1 MNRVAIAKTLL
12 NIYPNLNLIC
22 DKIDAEVNSSAM
34 LMAETAE
41 AYLGTMLNFY
51 NNVSNVIYRK
61 SKLVNIKIYL
71 EKALSSLQ
79 EDCAGLLYLKYVD
92 RFSTKQICDFTEQNT
107 KQVER
112 KLMSALNM
120 LAVAL
125 TKVGLTND
133 VFSSVLKSESW
144 INNIYLFFAGTSGEK
159 EKCSCNIKIVN
170 GLISEAT
177 INKLTSKAFR
187 CI

>member
-1 MNRVAIAKTLL
+1 MNRIAVAKTLL

-22 DKIDAEVNSSAM
+22 NKIDNEVNSSAM
-34 LMAETAE
+34 LMAETAD

-51 NNVSNVIYRK
+51 NNVTNVIYRK
-61 SKLVNIKIYL
+61 SMLVNLKIYL
-71 EKALSSLQ
+71 EEALAALP
-79 EDCAGLLYLKYVD
+79 EDFAGLLYLKYVD
-92 RFSTKQICDFTEQNT
+92 KFSVKQICDFTEQNL

-120 LAVAL
+120 FSVSLGKA
-125 TKVGLTND
+125 GLTND
-133 VFSSVLKSESW
+133 VFFDVLKNENW
-144 INNIYLFFAGTSGEK
+144 IKQIYLFFSDNKK
-159 EKCSCNIKIVN
+159 EYAKCSCNIKIVN

-177 INKLTSKAFR
+177 INKLTNKAFK